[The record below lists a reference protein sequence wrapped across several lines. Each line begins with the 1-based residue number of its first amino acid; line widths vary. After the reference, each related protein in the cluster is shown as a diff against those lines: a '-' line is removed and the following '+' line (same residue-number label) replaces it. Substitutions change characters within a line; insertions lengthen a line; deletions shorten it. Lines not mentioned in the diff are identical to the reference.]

1 MEMRSPLGRV
11 RGLGSAKTGIHHWL
25 SQRLTA
31 IALVPLSIWFVYS
44 VVALNG
50 ADHATFKEWLSGHGN
65 LVMMLSF
72 VVALF
77 YHAYLGL
84 QVVVEDYVHGEAA
97 KTTWI
102 IIIKFAAFLSG
113 LSCILAALRVALIG

>member
-11 RGLGSAKTGIHHWL
+11 RGLGSTKTGVHHWIT
-25 SQRLTA
+25 QRLTA
-31 IALVPLSIWFVYS
+31 IALVPLSLWFVYS

-50 ADHATFKEWLSGHGN
+50 ADHGTFKVWLSAHGN
-65 LVMMLSF
+65 LILMLSF
-72 VVALF
+72 IAALF

-97 KTTWI
+97 KTIWLI
-102 IIIKFAAFLSG
+102 VIKFAAFLSG
-113 LSCILAALRVALIG
+113 LSCILAALRVAFIG